1 MNPPPV
7 PPECGHSASTGL
19 LAGMRRQEQYDEEA
33 ARREPLLGGDG
44 GDPDGGGGASRR
56 QSGEEAGFSRG
67 LSPGRGLSPDRVV
80 SSTPGGAIRL
90 TKRASTVDRVRGKAV
105 AGRWH
110 ALGSSEM
117 LVQKQGRCG
126 AVRVR
131 PTPTMTPVWQPA
143 WHARF
148 QGLWGQWHS
157 PPACRCNC
165 PLPLLAPPPRQDE
178 GGEEEHQGLV
188 LKDPGD
194 EKQDEDAVREV
205 RSFRGGGFACDTEMA
220 ATGPPPESCC
230 LCCCSTADCHGW
242 SRSCSCRCPS
252 VPCRP
257 IAWFLCRLT
266 AADGD

>member
-1 MNPPPV
+1 MVGLHAMYARGEKAAASDQPGGGALHTVGAGHHVQASWLVPRSSDRSNSAWIRLSAQPRHCWVNPPPV
-7 PPECGHSASTGL
+7 PPECGDSASTGL

-117 LVQKQGRCG
+117 LVQKQCRCG

-131 PTPTMTPVWQPA
+131 PTPTMTLVWQPA
-143 WHARF
+143 WHAWF

-157 PPACRCNC
+157 PPACRCNRPAAAIALC
-165 PLPLLAPPPRQDE
+165 RSLHPLPVRTR
-178 GGEEEHQGLV
+178 
-188 LKDPGD
+188 
-194 EKQDEDAVREV
+194 AVR
-205 RSFRGGGFACDTEMA
+205 RSTKVWC
-220 ATGPPPESCC
+220 
-230 LCCCSTADCHGW
+230 
-242 SRSCSCRCPS
+242 
-252 VPCRP
+252 
-257 IAWFLCRLT
+257 
-266 AADGD
+266 